1 MDEYHDRDD
10 VGSPAK
16 TGSGTAAWL
25 LGVTVAATLAVC
37 GWNLKR
43 SSSGPTSVTII
54 GLNGPSGTAPDSTG
68 FDNDTALVAATR
80 PFDSP

>member
-1 MDEYHDRDD
+1 MGEYHDRDEI
-10 VGSPAK
+10 GSPAK
-16 TGSGTAAWL
+16 TDYGTAAWL

-54 GLNGPSGTAPDSTG
+54 GLNGPSGTAPDTTRA
-68 FDNDTALVAATR
+68 DNDGALLAATEVV
-80 PFDSP
+80 DSR